1 LPGDATTSPTPR
13 QRAGRNYCDRVAWV
27 WRYEN
32 AEGQTVDPQG
42 GPAAESFPTQADAET
57 WIGETWRE
65 LLEAGVDAVTL
76 LEDGREVYGPMSL
89 HT

>member
-1 LPGDATTSPTPR
+1 M
-13 QRAGRNYCDRVAWV
+13 AWV

-32 AEGQTVDPQG
+32 SDGDVVNPDS
-42 GPAAESFPTQADAET
+42 AAVGDAFPTQADAET

-65 LLEAGVDAVTL
+65 LLDAGVDAVTL

-89 HT
+89 HA